1 MLNNS
6 KLLYFLSF
14 MLMITIGCE
23 DEEAE
28 DHDHDHDHAQEI
40 ETPTEF
46 VFESRFEEHEGESS
60 VSYSG
65 QVVRNLLV
73 NDIKTQIGTDAGSGD
88 ATTLLSMM
96 ANDDPNRMILT
107 STTPASMQT
116 KYHDISTSHLNDR
129 LDAVSSYIL
138 PGYEMNAGDA
148 ISAWV
153 TDAVTNGKTNAD
165 GIRIDQMV
173 QKTLWGAVAY
183 WQGTSKY
190 MSKIPNDDNT
200 MSDDGDPYTAME
212 HHWDE
217 SFGYFGAARDYNTGY
232 NDDNARKT
240 TQNDSNGDG
249 SIDFKSEFNSGW
261 GITAAKR
268 DLVDGVSVD
277 YDFTGTIMNAYLE
290 GRTLIY
296 NQAPLD
302 EILVQRDIILNT
314 WEKVVAAVTIHY
326 VNDVAADMAALY
338 PADST
343 AGPLSDLS
351 ADLNN
356 HWGEMRGYANGL
368 LYNDFKVISD
378 SDLNT
383 VLTTMGTSPVYPIDG
398 ENVFYNYHEM
408 LVTTVKSL
416 LQNAYSFS
424 DEHMAN
430 W

>member
-1 MLNNS
+1 MINNS

-14 MLMITIGCE
+14 MLMFTIGCE
-23 DEEAE
+23 DEQVADNDSETIAL
-28 DHDHDHDHAQEI
+28 
-40 ETPTEF
+40 ETPAEF
-46 VFESRFEEHEGESS
+46 VFESRFEEHAGESS

-107 STTPASMQT
+107 STTPSSMQT

-129 LDAVSSYIL
+129 LDAVSDYIL

-165 GIRIDQMV
+165 GIRLDQMV

-232 NDDNARKT
+232 SDDNARKT

-249 SIDFKSEFNSGW
+249 SIDFKTEFNSGW

-338 PADST
+338 PADSN

-383 VLTTMGTSPVYPIDG
+383 ILTTMGTSPVYPEDG
-398 ENVFYNYHEM
+398 ETVFYNYHEM

-416 LQNAYSFS
+416 LQNAYGFS